1 LSLGSATALICYSI
15 TNYAEGVYESRSGLI
30 TTGYLIALIGSARL
44 LWEKEMIERSLI
56 DAGNTIKH
64 EENGEFFA

>member
-1 LSLGSATALICYSI
+1 
-15 TNYAEGVYESRSGLI
+15 
-30 TTGYLIALIGSARL
+30 

>member
-1 LSLGSATALICYSI
+1 LICYSI

-44 LWEKEMIERSLI
+44 LWEKETLE
-56 DAGNTIKH
+56 KH
-64 EENGEFFA
+64 ILESKQK

>member
-1 LSLGSATALICYSI
+1 MCIRDRICYSI

-44 LWEKEMIERSLI
+44 LWEKEMLERQLLGETLNKSI
-56 DAGNTIKH
+56 N
-64 EENGEFFA
+64 EENMNHS